1 MFKIITGGI
10 IYIFGVYM
18 FFKSSSFF
26 ESLLIMIFSL
36 YGLQKIGEGLEEKRQ
51 GRFFSFL
58 KNKDSKPNPSENTSK
73 IARNTYFY
81 ILKLKELFEGRSGV
95 DILASVMAS
104 ISIHIAKSDGHITDK
119 EIESI
124 RSSVDRIFNG
134 KVNHNFIAEVVSI
147 TKEHLNA
154 IGLGNILPS
163 ILEVFQIYT
172 DLIKYLPAEERGEF
186 FITLFTMLYEVAL
199 ADEGALNYPEEKI
212 FQALYIHFGIP
223 LEYQDLIKRTAH
235 YNYNIKNNKQRYSPI
250 NSEKKL
256 SSALELFN
264 LKESYSKEDL
274 DKAWKKMALLY
285 HPDKY
290 HNSDPEL
297 YKVMNEKFV
306 QAKEVYEYLLN
317 RLK

>member
-1 MFKIITGGI
+1 
-10 IYIFGVYM
+10 M
-18 FFKSSSFF
+18 FFQSTSFI
-26 ESLLIMIFSL
+26 ESLFIMLLSL

-51 GRFFSFL
+51 GRFFTFL
-58 KNKDSKPNPSENTSK
+58 KSKDSKANSREGSSK

-104 ISIHIAKSDGHITDK
+104 ISIHIAKSDGQITDK

-124 RSSVDRIFNG
+124 RTSVDRIFNG
-134 KVNHNFIAEVVSI
+134 KVNHNFIAEVVGI

-154 IGLGNILPS
+154 IGLGNIIPS

-172 DLIKYLPAEERGEF
+172 DLIKYLPPDERNEF

-199 ADEGALNYPEEKI
+199 ADEGVLNFPEEKI
-212 FQALYIHFGIP
+212 FHALYIHFGIP

-235 YNYNIKNNKQRYSPI
+235 YNYNLKYRKQKYTPVDSG
-250 NSEKKL
+250 SKL
-256 SSALELFN
+256 TSALEFFGLDKN
-264 LKESYSKEDL
+264 YSKEDL

-317 RLK
+317 KIK